1 MQILK
6 TNKCI
11 WEIPDD
17 QYKKNL
23 IGLWVPELKHAKP
36 YLSNEVLTE
45 ADDLFYILEQ
55 LTPDTTKHHRTSP
68 VILPGTY
75 CYESPTDNSR
85 HSFQFL
91 LLPYK
96 QDHTTLNG
104 DLLTQQLRM
113 LTRFAGKTQQ
123 TIYLP
128 PLLDYSTIARFPTRD
143 YLKRYLGMLEQTFHN
158 FKAPNL
164 YLVEKN

>member
-1 MQILK
+1 M
-6 TNKCI
+6 
-11 WEIPDD
+11 
-17 QYKKNL
+17 
-23 IGLWVPELKHAKP
+23 
-36 YLSNEVLTE
+36 
-45 ADDLFYILEQ
+45 LF
-55 LTPDTTKHHRTSP
+55 RSP
-68 VILPGTY
+68 TILPDIY
-75 CYESPTDNSR
+75 CYESPADNSH

-96 QDHTTLNG
+96 PDHTPLNSE
-104 DLLTQQLRM
+104 LLNKHLAM

-143 YLKRYLGMLEQTFHN
+143 YLKRYLGMLERTFRS

>member
-23 IGLWVPELKHAKP
+23 IGLWVPKLKHAKP

-55 LTPDTTKHHRTSP
+55 LTPYTTTYSRMSP
-68 VILPGTY
+68 TILPGTY
-75 CYESPTDNSR
+75 TYESPGDNSR
-85 HSFQFL
+85 HSFRFL
-91 LLPYK
+91 LIPYK
-96 QDHTTLNG
+96 EDHTPIDG
-104 DLLTQQLRM
+104 ALLTQQLTM
-113 LTRFAGKTQQ
+113 LTSFAGKTSQ

-128 PLLDYSTIARFPTRD
+128 PLLDYSTIARYPTQN
-143 YLKRYLGMLEQTFHN
+143 YLKRYLEMIEQIFQN

>member
-1 MQILK
+1 MQMIK
-6 TNKCI
+6 TNKLI
-11 WEIPDD
+11 WEVPND

-23 IGLWVPELKHAKP
+23 IGLWVPELKKAKP
-36 YLSNEVLTE
+36 YLSNDVLTE
-45 ADDLFYILEQ
+45 ADSLFYILEQ
-55 LTPDTTKHHRTSP
+55 LTPETTKHHRTSP
-68 VILPGTY
+68 TILPDIY
-75 CYESPTDNSR
+75 CYESPADNSH

-96 QDHTTLNG
+96 QDHTPLNSE
-104 DLLTQQLRM
+104 LLNQQLAM

-143 YLKRYLGMLEQTFHN
+143 YLKRYLGMLERTFRS